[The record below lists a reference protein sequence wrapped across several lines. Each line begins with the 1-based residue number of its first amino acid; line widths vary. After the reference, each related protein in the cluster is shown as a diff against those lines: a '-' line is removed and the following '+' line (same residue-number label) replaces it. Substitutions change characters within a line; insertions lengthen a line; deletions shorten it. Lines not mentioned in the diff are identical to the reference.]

1 MARHSPPHRRWHG
14 TTFAAPEWQGIRCRA
29 HASVHARTSLKK
41 LMLWMLSL
49 RSLADS
55 VSAQPAAPPPPP
67 LNPSGTSICSNKC
80 RFALDRD
87 CDDGGPGSEFG
98 TCALGTDCTD
108 CGGSGRVGI
117 PPPPP
122 ECGAICQQNATDLES
137 IVGIMLPSIF
147 LGSCFCLVCCKGCR
161 KETRMSEFERR
172 RLEGRPHPGE
182 AGVEMAVAVMVA
194 VPVNP
199 AMVMM
204 NHSQIF
210 PGQSMD
216 GQQVVMGTAV
226 ALPADSAV
234 EMAVAVPVGPAMM
247 MNHPQ
252 MIPDQAVDE
261 QRVVRGR
268 VVAST
273 AD

>member
-1 MARHSPPHRRWHG
+1 
-14 TTFAAPEWQGIRCRA
+14 
-29 HASVHARTSLKK
+29 
-41 LMLWMLSL
+41 MLWMLSL
-49 RSLADS
+49 RLLADS
-55 VSAQPAAPPPPP
+55 VAALQAAAPPPPP
-67 LNPSGTSICSNKC
+67 LNPFGTPICSNTC
-80 RFALDRD
+80 GVALDHE
-87 CDDGGPGSEFG
+87 CDDGGPGAEFRM
-98 TCALGTDCTD
+98 CALGTDCTD
-108 CGGSGRVGI
+108 CGGSGRLGI

-122 ECGAICQQNATDLES
+122 EAVLRWGYLSSGGAQEATDWL
-137 IVGIMLPSIF
+137 GIMLPSIF
-147 LGSCFCLVCCKGCR
+147 LGSCFCLVCCKCCR

-172 RLEGRPHPGE
+172 RLEGRPQPGE

-194 VPVNP
+194 VPVHP

-210 PGQSMD
+210 PGQSMHE
-216 GQQVVMGTAV
+216 QQVVMGTAV
-226 ALPADSAV
+226 ALPADSAL

-247 MNHPQ
+247 TNHPQ

>member
-1 MARHSPPHRRWHG
+1 
-14 TTFAAPEWQGIRCRA
+14 
-29 HASVHARTSLKK
+29 
-41 LMLWMLSL
+41 
-49 RSLADS
+49 
-55 VSAQPAAPPPPP
+55 
-67 LNPSGTSICSNKC
+67 
-80 RFALDRD
+80 
-87 CDDGGPGSEFG
+87 
-98 TCALGTDCTD
+98 
-108 CGGSGRVGI
+108 
-117 PPPPP
+117 
-122 ECGAICQQNATDLES
+122 
-137 IVGIMLPSIF
+137 
-147 LGSCFCLVCCKGCR
+147 
-161 KETRMSEFERR
+161 MSEFERR
-172 RLEGRPHPGE
+172 RLEGRPHPRRWRGDGVEMAVEASGGRPHPGE

-210 PGQSMD
+210 PGQSMH